1 MTNSRGDLIRENLPD
16 HRSWKLGAM
25 YLFAALHQGKARERI
40 VVLPASKRANAAN
53 RRVHGP
59 ESAAVTLSPNH
70 SLVIARRYFAPSQN
84 ERAIRIKNQL
94 SIVESSAITLID
106 ANNEDHLRGFRRL
119 REPGGYWTGNF
130 YRLLIEPEVFLAG

>member
-1 MTNSRGDLIRENLPD
+1 MANSRGDLIRENLSD

-53 RRVHGP
+53 RRVHRS

-84 ERAIRIKNQL
+84 ERAVRIKNQL
-94 SIVESSAITLID
+94 SIVESSAFTRIVAKSD
-106 ANNEDHLRGFRRL
+106 DNARGFPPL
-119 REPGGYWTGNF
+119 RAASGYWTGNF
-130 YRLLIEPEVFLAG
+130 YRLLIEPEVFFAG